1 MARWQS
7 PLFIFLCARNLFGIG
22 PAFVSL
28 TLFAFCPTTLANGPL
43 ITSDMAATLFFFASV
58 LCIWRV
64 LHKLTWRTLLVSALV
79 MSGLFLSKFGAFLI
93 LPFGVLLIAI
103 QLLSDHATFVSFRG
117 RSWLVQS
124 RGRRA
129 QLHFATVVGH
139 ALVVWVAIWAFYNF
153 RFDMFAHKTTQP
165 DPQGTMVVVDEPANS
180 WTNLLDAHGFVQ
192 QSIGAAKRIH
202 LLPEAFLYGFAYTW
216 ENAQYRRAFLNG
228 QYSTTGWPQFFPYSA
243 LVKTPLPLFVLVA
256 LSLAWTVRTW
266 RLSGDSWRARKSA
279 ITQSVYRTAP
289 LWVLFLGYWAVAIS
303 SHLNIGH
310 RHLMP
315 TYPALLVAAGGAWCW
330 TGRRF
335 ESKNDEST
343 QESSGTTTASSLAST
358 FKARRW
364 PVLAVVVAA
373 CTVLFAA
380 ESLWRWP
387 NYLAYFNQVAG
398 GPYNA
403 YRHLVDS
410 SLDWGQDLPALKKW
424 LFDVGL
430 EKSPSTKTYLSYFG
444 TGLPSY
450 YGIDVELLPSY
461 YQREPPK
468 VAAPLQPGVYCI
480 SATMLQNVYTDYW
493 GPWTQGYEDSYRKLS
508 IDVEKFRSSSP
519 EERDRLATETGP
531 SFWYETF
538 ANYEQARFARL
549 AAYLR
554 QREPNFEINNS
565 ILIYVLNDTD
575 VKNATD
581 GPLGEVNQ
589 VP

>member
-1 MARWQS
+1 
-7 PLFIFLCARNLFGIG
+7 
-22 PAFVSL
+22 
-28 TLFAFCPTTLANGPL
+28 
-43 ITSDMAATLFFFASV
+43 
-58 LCIWRV
+58 
-64 LHKLTWRTLLVSALV
+64 
-79 MSGLFLSKFGAFLI
+79 
-93 LPFGVLLIAI
+93 
-103 QLLSDHATFVSFRG
+103 
-117 RSWLVQS
+117 
-124 RGRRA
+124 
-129 QLHFATVVGH
+129 
-139 ALVVWVAIWAFYNF
+139 
-153 RFDMFAHKTTQP
+153 
-165 DPQGTMVVVDEPANS
+165 MVVVDEPANS
-180 WTNLLDAHGFVQ
+180 WTNLLDARGFVQ
-192 QSIGAAKRIH
+192 QSIGTAKQLH

-216 ENAQYRRAFLNG
+216 ENAKDRRAFLNG
-228 QYSTTGWPQFFPYSA
+228 QYSTMGWPQFFPYSA

-266 RLSGDSWRARKSA
+266 RLSGDSWRTRRPA
-279 ITQSVYRTAP
+279 IAQSLYRTAP

-310 RHLMP
+310 RHILP

-330 TGRRF
+330 TGRRS
-335 ESKNDEST
+335 ESKSDESA
-343 QESSGTTTASSLAST
+343 QKSESTTNASSLASS

-364 PVLAVVVAA
+364 PVFAVVVAV
-373 CTVLFAA
+373 CIVSFAG

-398 GPYNA
+398 GPHNA

-430 EKSPSTKTYLSYFG
+430 DNSPSTKTYLSYFG

-493 GPWTQGYEDSYRKLS
+493 GPWTQEYEDSYRKLGFN
-508 IDVEKFRSSSP
+508 VEKFRSSSV
-519 EERDRLATETGP
+519 EERERLAKETGLR
-531 SFWYETF
+531 FWYDVF
-538 ANYEQARFARL
+538 AKYEQARFARL
-549 AAYLR
+549 TAYLR
-554 QREPNFEINNS
+554 QREPNFEVNNS
-565 ILIYVLNDTD
+565 ILIYVLSETD

-581 GPLGEVNQ
+581 GPLAELNQ